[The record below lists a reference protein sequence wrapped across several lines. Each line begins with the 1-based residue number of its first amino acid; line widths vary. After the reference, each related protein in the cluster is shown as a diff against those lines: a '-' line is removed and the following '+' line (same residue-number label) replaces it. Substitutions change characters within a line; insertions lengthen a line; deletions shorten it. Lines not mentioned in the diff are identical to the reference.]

1 MLKKLCL
8 SLCIIVLMY
17 SPSMATNSRVRANSV
32 CTKNGITYAQHGD
45 GHWHRV
51 VERDGRWYA
60 TGHSLGKTKP
70 CN

>member
-8 SLCIIVLMY
+8 SFCIVALMY

-32 CTKNGITYAQHGD
+32 CTKNGITYAQLGD

-60 TGHSLGKTKP
+60 TGHSLGKTNP